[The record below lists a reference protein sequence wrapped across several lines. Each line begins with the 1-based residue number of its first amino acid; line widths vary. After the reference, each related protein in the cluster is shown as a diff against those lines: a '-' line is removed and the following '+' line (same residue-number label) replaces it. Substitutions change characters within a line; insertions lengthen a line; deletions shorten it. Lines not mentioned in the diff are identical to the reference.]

1 LTNDGLDVSDH
12 ERRGRTRMQG
22 NMSEDMRPIYP
33 PSVAPTATTNHTRTQ
48 TGSDGSNY
56 TYHSADRQGSIAQPP
71 AAIADTLDKPVMP
84 VASREISHKSRP
96 SFDRARMSMDRIR
109 PSFEASHDFTSANRL
124 MRLESSQSRSGLHES
139 ESATEEQMGS
149 PSALPLTER
158 WKRRLTRAS
167 ERSVEK

>member
-1 LTNDGLDVSDH
+1 
-12 ERRGRTRMQG
+12 
-22 NMSEDMRPIYP
+22 MRPIYP

-56 TYHSADRQGSIAQPP
+56 TFQSADRQGSVAQQPP
-71 AAIADTLDKPVMP
+71 TNNMNEALDRPMMP
-84 VASREISHKSRP
+84 ATREVSHRSRP

-124 MRLESSQSRSGLHES
+124 MRLESSQSRSGLREA
-139 ESATEEQMGS
+139 ENAEQQLGA
-149 PSALPLTER
+149 PSNLPLTER